1 LLTILPQKNYL
12 EGCVLNIATLAQR
25 FEAPEK
31 SNLKN
36 LVGKVNQLVRCLWLP
51 NNQLENQTIA
61 DHALDAA
68 KETRALVSHLHGRI
82 AELEKLSVTDEL
94 TGLFNR
100 RGFNIHPQ
108 RVLSNASRYEEQSVL
123 VYIDLDGFKP

>member
-1 LLTILPQKNYL
+1 M
-12 EGCVLNIATLAQR
+12 NIATLAQR

-51 NNQLENQTIA
+51 NNQLENPTIA